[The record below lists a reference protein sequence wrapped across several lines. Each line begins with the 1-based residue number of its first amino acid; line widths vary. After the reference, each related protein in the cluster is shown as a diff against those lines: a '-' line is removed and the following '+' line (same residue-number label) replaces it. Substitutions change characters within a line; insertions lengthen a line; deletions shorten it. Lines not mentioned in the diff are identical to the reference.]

1 MNRNFALVAVAAASL
16 SGAVSWHYATEHATA
31 PVEVHAQGG
40 APSLTFAPMVR
51 KVTPAVVNISSTRV
65 VRTSSNNRQR
75 PNGRRQQP
83 QTPEDFFGELFGR
96 GGGGFPGMPEQ
107 PRRQGGVGSG
117 VIVTADGYILTNNH
131 VVEDADQVTVSLSD
145 RREFTAKVIGTD
157 PNTDVAVLKIDGRN
171 LPTVPL
177 RDAATPAVGDLAFA
191 VGNPF
196 GIGQTVTMGIVSAT
210 SRGMGGAIEQY
221 EDFIQTDAA
230 INPGNSGGALVNAS
244 GELIG
249 INTAILAG
257 GGGGNQGIGF
267 AIPVTMAREVM
278 DQLIKTGK
286 VVRGYMG
293 AQVQDVTPALAR
305 AFKLPTAAGAA
316 LPSIEP
322 NSPAAKAGLQPGDV
336 VTAVNGEA
344 VADAR
349 ALRLRISRTTPGT
362 VVRLTVNRAD
372 GQKEIPVTLGTLP
385 TQDRD
390 NDGQPD
396 LQGGARTPLQGVS
409 VDELDA
415 QTAQQLRLPETVKG
429 VVVTEVEP
437 SSAAYEAGLRRGDV
451 IQSVNR
457 QPVTSVRQFE
467 TAVARGQTVLLL
479 VNRGGG
485 SLFIAIEPARQQ

>member
-1 MNRNFALVAVAAASL
+1 
-16 SGAVSWHYATEHATA
+16 
-31 PVEVHAQGG
+31 
-40 APSLTFAPMVR
+40 
-51 KVTPAVVNISSTRV
+51 
-65 VRTSSNNRQR
+65 
-75 PNGRRQQP
+75 
-83 QTPEDFFGELFGR
+83 
-96 GGGGFPGMPEQ
+96 
-107 PRRQGGVGSG
+107 
-117 VIVTADGYILTNNH
+117 
-131 VVEDADQVTVSLSD
+131 
-145 RREFTAKVIGTD
+145 
-157 PNTDVAVLKIDGRN
+157 
-171 LPTVPL
+171 
-177 RDAATPAVGDLAFA
+177 
-191 VGNPF
+191 
-196 GIGQTVTMGIVSAT
+196 
-210 SRGMGGAIEQY
+210 
-221 EDFIQTDAA
+221 
-230 INPGNSGGALVNAS
+230 
-244 GELIG
+244 
-249 INTAILAG
+249 
-257 GGGGNQGIGF
+257 
-267 AIPVTMAREVM
+267 MAREVM

-349 ALRLRISRTTPGT
+349 ALRLRISRTAPGT

-385 TQDRD
+385 TLDRD

-409 VDELDA
+409 VDELDP
-415 QTAQQLRLPETVKG
+415 QTAQQLRLPDTVKG

-485 SLFIAIEPARQQ
+485 SLFIAIEPARQ